1 MVYVTRYFSK
11 TIKSKLSTSCI
22 LLTGLSGSG
31 KTTLGRKLLDALKKN
46 NVTCVLLDGDNLRNG
61 LNSNLRFSRSDRKEN
76 ARRVAEV
83 AKLFLAEDTIV
94 IITIIAPFHEDR
106 VMMKNII
113 GIKNF
118 FMFYIECPLEICK
131 NRDVK
136 GLYQQVELGL
146 LTDFTGI
153 SSAYEIPQDFD
164 LKIDTA
170 NITIDNNIDTMLY
183 FLIENEFNN
192 R

>member
-1 MVYVTRYFSK
+1 M
-11 TIKSKLSTSCI
+11 IKNKLSTSCI

-31 KTTLGRKLLDALKKN
+31 KTTLGKKLLDVLKMN
-46 NVTCVLLDGDNLRNG
+46 NQACVLLDGDNLRNG
-61 LNSNLRFSRSDRKEN
+61 LNNNLRFSRSDRKEN
-76 ARRVAEV
+76 ARRIAEV
-83 AKLFLAEDTIV
+83 AKLFLAEDTII

-118 FMFYIECPLEICK
+118 FMIYIDCPIEICID
-131 NRDVK
+131 RDVK
-136 GLYQQVELGL
+136 GLYQQVKQGL
-146 LTDFTGI
+146 LSDFTGI

-170 NITIDNNIDTMLY
+170 NITIDNNIDTMLC
-183 FLIENEFNN
+183 FLIENEFNKG
-192 R
+192 

>member
-1 MVYVTRYFSK
+1 MVYVTRCFSK
-11 TIKSKLSTSCI
+11 MIKNRLSTSCI

-31 KTTLGRKLLDALKKN
+31 KTTLGRKLLDVLKMN
-46 NVTCVLLDGDNLRNG
+46 NHACVLLDGDCLRNG
-61 LNSNLRFSRSDRKEN
+61 LNKNLRFSRSDRKEN
-76 ARRVAEV
+76 ARRIGEV

-118 FMFYIECPLEICK
+118 FMFYIDCPLDICK

-164 LKIDTA
+164 LKINTSTTSI
-170 NITIDNNIDTMLY
+170 NENIDSMLC
-183 FLIENEFNN
+183 FLTGDSLKL
-192 R
+192 